1 MATSPFLD
9 FAALAQPIA
18 GDHACGPDLR
28 RDVSPTAPYR
38 LLKEQ
43 RRAARQLESQITW
56 DDAGAVERP
65 DWGLIAREAPA
76 LLANVSKDLEVA
88 SWLAEALTRVHGFAG
103 LRDGLRACRELCS
116 AFWDGLHPSPPADEP
131 DEDEEFPLR
140 VASVAAFEHTLVD
153 PIRAISLVESSDVG
167 PLGTALYEQAQAL
180 QRNTN
185 AEERARRLEQ
195 GLVPLDKFEKLVA
208 ASSREFY
215 GALLDD
221 AQAARQELKRLT
233 DVLNERCGERSP
245 SLSTLA
251 SALETC
257 ERCIRVV
264 AKDKLGERAREGVA
278 VADGGGESGASAA
291 PATRRG
297 PIRSREDAF
306 AAILAAAQFFR
317 DTEPHSVLSW
327 HLEECVR
334 FGRMSLPELLTE
346 LIGDS
351 SVRENLF
358 RRVGIPSPKD

>member
-1 MATSPFLD
+1 MATSPILD

-18 GDHACGPDLR
+18 GDHPCGPDLR
-28 RDVSPTAPYR
+28 RDPSPTAPYR
-38 LLKEQ
+38 MLKEQ
-43 RRAARQLESQITW
+43 RRAARQLESQLTW
-56 DDAGAVERP
+56 DDSGAVERP
-65 DWGLIAREAPA
+65 DWGAIAREAPA
-76 LLANVSKDLEVA
+76 LLANVSKDLEVG

-116 AFWDGLHPSPPADEP
+116 AFWDGLHPNAPADEP
-131 DEDEEFPLR
+131 DDDEEFPLR

-167 PLGTALYEQAQAL
+167 PLGTALYEQAQSL

-185 AEERARRLEQ
+185 PDDRARRLEQ

-215 GALLDD
+215 GRLLDD
-221 AQAARQELKRLT
+221 AQAARQELKRLA
-233 DVLNERCGERSP
+233 DVMTERCGDRSP

-251 SALETC
+251 GALDAC
-257 ERCIRVV
+257 ERCIRTV
-264 AKDKLGERAREGVA
+264 AKDKLGERAREGSA
-278 VADGGGESGASAA
+278 VADGGGEIGAAA
-291 PATRRG
+291 PATRSG
-297 PIRSREDAF
+297 PIRTREDAF